1 MKLKAL
7 LNLNETKSIPD
18 LSTREYDMIT
28 GIIHILYQVKDLENR
43 KEIALDQIE
52 TFKKESIVFDYN
64 QFLKLLN
71 L

>member
-1 MKLKAL
+1 MKL
-7 LNLNETKSIPD
+7 
-18 LSTREYDMIT
+18 R
-28 GIIHILYQVKDLENR
+28 HILLERTIGNLSQNEQSMIYGIVDILNKVTDIENR

-52 TFKKESIVFDYN
+52 KFKKESIVFDYN